1 MVFDANA
8 IAGVVSGF
16 KAATELAQLAIDARD
31 AGVIRAKAIELQ
43 REIFAAQSSAL
54 TAQADQFAL
63 LNRVNELEK
72 EVADLRAWD
81 TEKQNY
87 KLVEL
92 RKNVARGHGGAL
104 AYALKEETDLSEPV
118 HLLCPE
124 CFENRRKSV
133 LQQETRFPGN
143 VDFLYCLH
151 CGSEINR
158 TGVRYEKTPIAGAPR
173 RQR

>member
-31 AGVIRAKAIELQ
+31 AGVIRAKVIELQ
-43 REIFAAQSSAL
+43 REIFAAYSSAL

-72 EVADLRAWD
+72 ELTDLRAWD
-81 TEKQNY
+81 AEKQKY

-92 RKNVARGHGGAL
+92 RKMWHVDT
-104 AYALKEETDLSEPV
+104 EEHSL
-118 HLLCPE
+118 
-124 CFENRRKSV
+124 
-133 LQQETRFPGN
+133 TR
-143 VDFLYCLH
+143 
-151 CGSEINR
+151 
-158 TGVRYEKTPIAGAPR
+158 
-173 RQR
+173 